1 MKLKDRFRRWSLSP
15 TARISMGLVSLLV
28 GLLMV
33 LDLVFKLLPD
43 QRTMTQTVREQV
55 AVHLALQV
63 KRMLREP
70 QLLPMIQPM
79 FTDLVEHSPDVQTVA
94 IRRDDGTLVVATAE
108 HEKHWQP
115 PSMGLSTI
123 SSVVVPL
130 NTNNG
135 RWGQL
140 EVGFDSPWP
149 KTVAGWL
156 MQPTVQLVAI
166 LSTVSFIAFYLY
178 LRDPDGHRVEIYT
191 CTCGVCCSTWI
202 PPRPSPSAFAW
213 PSTP

>member
-108 HEKHWQP
+108 H
-115 PSMGLSTI
+115 
-123 SSVVVPL
+123 
-130 NTNNG
+130 
-135 RWGQL
+135 
-140 EVGFDSPWP
+140 
-149 KTVAGWL
+149 
-156 MQPTVQLVAI
+156 
-166 LSTVSFIAFYLY
+166 
-178 LRDPDGHRVEIYT
+178 
-191 CTCGVCCSTWI
+191 
-202 PPRPSPSAFAW
+202 
-213 PSTP
+213 